1 MGRFN
6 ATVRTSL
13 VTTLTAW
20 LARFSVT
27 SRVWIVAFSMAAPMT
42 AMVLFLM
49 VTGINHD
56 IAFAEAE
63 LAGSRYQRPL
73 EELLHQIPTHRL
85 YVAAEQAGAARAG
98 TRTEAERAIEAALTA
113 LETVHDVD
121 GDGLQFTPGG
131 LAERK
136 RDHLTID
143 RLRREWKALQAAP

>member
-42 AMVLFLM
+42 AMMLFLM

-63 LAGSRYQRPL
+63 LAGNRYQRPL

-85 YVAAEQAGAARAG
+85 YVAAERVDAARAG
-98 TRTEAERAIEAALTA
+98 TRTEAERAIEAAFAA
-113 LETVHDVD
+113 LEATHEAD
-121 GDGLQFTPGG
+121 GARLQFTHDG
-131 LAERK
+131 LAQRK
-136 RDHLTID
+136 RDHLTLD
-143 RLRREWKALQAAP
+143 